1 MVTLMTIHKL
11 LLVAVLS
18 GSLFGQSAKEKALQA
33 QLDAASAALVAEQ
46 QNAIRAAEQQAAL
59 VEQLKRAT
67 AAGIARTAA
76 GSVSE
81 RIATGT
87 AAAAAATA
95 TVDAATSQAIALSN
109 GIAAARA
116 AEAAALAANG
126 VVNTARAQNVAVLIT
141 TSFGFLSLIVATL
154 WKAYTDSR
162 DRRWAKED
170 FAAHQKDVLEKLGQV
185 KEEAHASRS
194 AADAAYK
201 EANTVNLKIASIG
214 LQLKDGTPAEDGK
227 PDPGAKTRTSG
238 GAA

>member
-1 MVTLMTIHKL
+1 MTIRKL

-33 QLDAASAALVAEQ
+33 QLDAATAALAVEQ
-46 QNAIRAAEQQAAL
+46 QNAIRATEQQLAL

-67 AAGIARTAA
+67 AAGLARTAA
-76 GSVSE
+76 GTVSE
-81 RIATGT
+81 KNATGT
-87 AAAAAATA
+87 AVAAAASAA
-95 TVDAATSQAIALSN
+95 VDAATSQAIALSN
-109 GIAAARA
+109 GQAAARA
-116 AEAAALAANG
+116 AEAAAQAANG
-126 VVNTARAQNVAVLIT
+126 VVNTARSQNVAVLIT

-170 FAAHQKDVLEKLGQV
+170 FTAHQKDVLEKLAQV
-185 KEEAHASRS
+185 KDEAHAGRS

-214 LQLKDGTPAEDGK
+214 MQLKDGTPAADS
-227 PDPGAKTRTSG
+227 PPKTMTSG
-238 GAA
+238 GGAA